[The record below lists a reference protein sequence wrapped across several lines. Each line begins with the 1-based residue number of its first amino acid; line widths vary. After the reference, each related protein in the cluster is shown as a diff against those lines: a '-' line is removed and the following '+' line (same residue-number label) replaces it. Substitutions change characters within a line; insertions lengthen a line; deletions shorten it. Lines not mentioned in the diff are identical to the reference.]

1 MRHLTKYRQPGG
13 NQEKNPMEMKQMK
26 KRILFGAFALLL
38 AALVFL
44 PGMAMATETCIYPNT
59 TEAQA
64 CGGYV
69 DQNTDGRCDKA
80 ADPVAGVVAQQAPLN
95 TVAIIGAFSGI
106 AGLVAWDFGRRR
118 G

>member
-1 MRHLTKYRQPGG
+1 MRNKL
-13 NQEKNPMEMKQMK
+13 
-26 KRILFGAFALLL
+26 LFGACTLLL

-44 PGMAMATETCIYPNT
+44 PGVAMATETCIYPNT

-69 DQNTDGRCDKA
+69 DLNTDGRCDNA
-80 ADPVAGVVAQQAPLN
+80 ADPIAGAAAQQAPLN
-95 TVAIIGAFSGI
+95 TVAIIGAFSVI

-118 G
+118 R

>member
-1 MRHLTKYRQPGG
+1 MRQLNPCSPSGG
-13 NQEKNPMEMKQMK
+13 DQRKKPTEMKQMK
-26 KRILFGAFALLL
+26 KQIMYGACMLLL
-38 AALVFL
+38 ATLVFL
-44 PGMAMATETCIYPNT
+44 PGVALATEPCIYPNS

-69 DQNTDGRCDKA
+69 DLNTDGRCDNA
-80 ADPVAGVVAQQAPLN
+80 ADPITGAVAQQAPLN

-118 G
+118 R

>member
-1 MRHLTKYRQPGG
+1 
-13 NQEKNPMEMKQMK
+13 MK
-26 KRILFGAFALLL
+26 KQTIYGACTLLL

-44 PGMAMATETCIYPNT
+44 PGVAMATETCIYPNT

-69 DQNTDGRCDKA
+69 DLNTDGRCDNA
-80 ADPVAGVVAQQAPLN
+80 ADPIVGAVAQQAPLN
-95 TVAIIGAFSGI
+95 TVAIIGAFSVI

-118 G
+118 R